1 MMNENDSKPKFDDS
15 NEKYLRNLFV
25 TNLRKLRNDRQMS
38 QQELA
43 SYANLST
50 NFVNELENGRKFP
63 SIETLSKL
71 VQALSIDLF
80 RLFTPETMMDI
91 NNVDIFR
98 AELTELI
105 TTVVN
110 EKVDRYIVKENKNEP
125 VIKKA
130 RI

>member
-1 MMNENDSKPKFDDS
+1 MNGKDSKPKFDDS
-15 NEKYLRNLFV
+15 NEKYLRNLFI

-43 SYANLST
+43 SYANLSI

-80 RLFTPETMMDI
+80 RLFTPETMMEID
-91 NNVDIFR
+91 NADIFK

-105 TTVVN
+105 TTVVS

-125 VIKKA
+125 EIRKP
-130 RI
+130 RT

>member
-1 MMNENDSKPKFDDS
+1 MMNGKDSKPKFDDS
-15 NEKYLRNLFV
+15 NEKYLRNLFI

-43 SYANLST
+43 SYANLSI

-80 RLFTPETMMDI
+80 RLFTPETMMEID
-91 NNVDIFR
+91 NADIFK

-105 TTVVN
+105 TTVVS

-125 VIKKA
+125 EIRKP
-130 RI
+130 RT